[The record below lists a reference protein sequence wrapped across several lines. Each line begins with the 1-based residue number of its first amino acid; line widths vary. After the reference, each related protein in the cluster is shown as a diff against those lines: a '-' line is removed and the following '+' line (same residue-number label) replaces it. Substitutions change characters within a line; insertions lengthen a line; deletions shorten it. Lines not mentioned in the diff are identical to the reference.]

1 MQGSVYWRLSGFYFF
16 YFSVLGTMVPYFPLY
31 LKSLGL
37 SAWQI
42 GFLIAVMAGTKIIA
56 PNIWGWLADHSGQR
70 MTVIR
75 LGCLMAVLPFLFL
88 WQQQQSLWIL
98 AAIIFLY
105 SFFWNAVLAQ
115 FEAVTLL
122 YLRKTPERYSRVR
135 LWGSAGFIV
144 AVAGAGWLFD
154 RIPISFFPVLV
165 TLALLAIFVSS
176 CLVSDPVEPDV
187 AALPAQASPSFWQRL
202 RNPSIALFFFVCFLM
217 VLSHGAYYTFFSL
230 LMEQFQRSHTVI
242 GLLWGLGV
250 VAEMILF
257 WYMHKLL
264 PFWGVRSLLLICLA
278 ATTARWLLLALFPQS
293 MPIMLF
299 AQCLHALS
307 FAGFHAGAIET
318 VRRLFAIQQ
327 SGKAQAF
334 YSAVGYGAGNSL
346 GALLSGAIW
355 HWGYVWPFVVSALV
369 CALAFFLVWRYLPDA
384 FFSGVASTENNL
396 LRTLRR

>member
-1 MQGSVYWRLSGFYFF
+1 
-16 YFSVLGTMVPYFPLY
+16 MVPYFPLY

-37 SAWQI
+37 SAWHI

-56 PNIWGWLADHSGQR
+56 PNIWGWLADHSGRR
-70 MTVIR
+70 MAVIR

-88 WQQQQSLWIL
+88 VRYHQSLWVL
-98 AAIIFLY
+98 AIIIFLY

-135 LWGSAGFIV
+135 LWGSFGFIV
-144 AVAGAGWLFD
+144 AVASAGWLFD
-154 RIPISFFPVLV
+154 RLPISFFPVFV
-165 TLALLAIFVSS
+165 TLALLAIFLSS
-176 CLVSDPVEPDV
+176 CAVRDPEEFDAQS
-187 AALPAQASPSFWQRL
+187 AALTSDVSFWQRL
-202 RNPSIALFFFVCFLM
+202 KEPSIALFFFVCFLM

-230 LMEQFQRSHTVI
+230 LMEQYQHSHTVI
-242 GLLWGLGV
+242 GLLWSLGV
-250 VAEMILF
+250 IAEMILF
-257 WYMHKLL
+257 WYMHRLL
-264 PFWGVRSLLLICLA
+264 PFYGVRSLLLFCLA
-278 ATTARWLLLALFPQS
+278 ATTVRWLLLAYFPQS
-293 MPIMLF
+293 LPVMLF

-346 GALLSGAIW
+346 GALLSGAVW
-355 HWGYVWPFVVSALV
+355 QWGYFWPFFASALI
-369 CALAFFLVWRYLPDA
+369 CAAAFVLVWRYLPNT
-384 FFSGVASTENNL
+384 FFVRGIHSAKSVL
-396 LRTLRR
+396 LGA